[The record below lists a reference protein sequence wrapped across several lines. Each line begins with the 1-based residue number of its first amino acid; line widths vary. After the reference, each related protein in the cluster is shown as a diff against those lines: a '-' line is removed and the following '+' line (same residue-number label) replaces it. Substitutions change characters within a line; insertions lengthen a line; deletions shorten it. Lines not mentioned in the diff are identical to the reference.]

1 MITHI
6 VIGRNLLVK
15 DGNAHL
21 PAQFVLYITILLHIE
36 QSGEADR
43 GCGGLR

>member
-1 MITHI
+1 MIAYI
-6 VIGRNLLVK
+6 VIGRNIRVK
-15 DGNAHL
+15 DSNAHL
-21 PAQFVLYITILLHIE
+21 PTQFVLYITILLYME

>member
-1 MITHI
+1 MIASI
-6 VIGRNLLVK
+6 VIGRDLLVK

-21 PAQFVLYITILLHIE
+21 PTQFVLYITILLRME
-36 QSGEADR
+36 QIGEADR